1 MQTPVQY
8 YQRYHSIT
16 VPASDGSGDLATGIT
31 VDRYRLGAQEAF
43 MNERGR
49 LARKVKK
56 DLQLRKQ
63 ADPAATIKVRV
74 SRPGGYEEREFT
86 DLQFTDADQLWA
98 LLRYPYVGK
107 GSPEA
112 IQVALQLGALEM
124 QGSPAIV
131 SPADFQSYCD
141 RWFGLDCNGFVG
153 NFLRHEAAG
162 IPWHDVNLTDSVIE
176 SNSLISDIWR
186 HFEGTARSHASEI
199 DYRELNLMVLVDSA
213 GKVIPGGA
221 PNHGHIVISGPG
233 ERADIYDLDRVFP
246 VAADQGVPA
255 LCVVESTGAVDSTD
269 GKSGLSRSFYAAADH
284 PQLPGVMRVH
294 RGLNG
299 KLMNVRV
306 KGAHWPM

>member
-1 MQTPVQY
+1 LSRSVQ
-8 YQRYHSIT
+8 
-16 VPASDGSGDLATGIT
+16 
-31 VDRYRLGAQEAF
+31 
-43 MNERGR
+43 
-49 LARKVKK
+49 
-56 DLQLRKQ
+56 
-63 ADPAATIKVRV
+63 
-74 SRPGGYEEREFT
+74 
-86 DLQFTDADQLWA
+86 
-98 LLRYPYVGK
+98 
-107 GSPEA
+107 
-112 IQVALQLGALEM
+112 
-124 QGSPAIV
+124 